1 MEAAVWCDAL
11 WLDKLEILQTETLP
25 IGCLNYFQRRYFL
38 FGMYVLIVYEPSV
51 KAVLGNIA
59 RDRGSAARP
68 QRGPYFH
75 DPGSMFPSSARVSSD
90 GKLLIIWFLIAK
102 STACFSF
109 CIKIFHIFRKIKL
122 AQRLFVFLIH
132 LRDPG
137 KLSILLAFFW

>member
-1 MEAAVWCDAL
+1 MVG
-11 WLDKLEILQTETLP
+11 QTGNSTNKTLP
-25 IGCLNYFQRRYFL
+25 IGCLSSFQRRYSL

-51 KAVLGNIA
+51 LGNIV

-75 DPGSMFPSSARVSSD
+75 DPGSMFPSSARASSL